1 MTLALLLSLM
11 TLPNG
16 PPAGPRFASVAALVE
31 RGIQRGIYPGAVVVI
46 GRRDS
51 VLYSHGFGRVTWAR
65 RGAVPSPETTRW
77 DLASLTKVVATTSA
91 LLVLVDQGEVELD
104 APVARY
110 LPRFLGSG
118 RELITVRMLLDH
130 TSGLTSYVP
139 FYRLAATRDG
149 AIDLL
154 YQAVPIREPG
164 TVAEYSDLNAILLGL
179 LVESVSGEPLD
190 AFAHREVFAPL
201 GLAATVFAPALADKV
216 SVAPSRAVAGRPV
229 PGRVNDENAFL
240 LGGVAGHAGLFS
252 TGADLARFAQV
263 WLRGGSSLTG
273 SWVKSATLKEF
284 LRRSPQSGTRALGWD
299 TPDHAMAHPSVYGA
313 LADGETYGHTGWT
326 GTMLWIDPDHDLFLV
341 FLTNRSLEP
350 RTRRSITALRSL
362 RAGLSDLVI
371 RAARR

>member
-1 MTLALLLSLM
+1 VSLALLLSL
-11 TLPNG
+11 LIAPNG
-16 PPAGPRFASVAALVE
+16 PPHVSRFGSVAALVE
-31 RGIQRGIYPGAVVVI
+31 QGIRRGIYPGAVVVI

-65 RGAVPSPETTRW
+65 RGAVPSPAVTRW

-91 LLVLVDQGEVELD
+91 LLVLVDQGKVDLD

-110 LPRFLGSG
+110 LPRFVGSG
-118 RELITVRMLLDH
+118 RDLITVRMLLNH
-130 TSGLTSYVP
+130 TSGLVAYVP
-139 FYRLAATRDG
+139 FYRLAATREG

-154 YQAVPIREPG
+154 YQSSPIRPPG
-164 TVAEYSDLNAILLGL
+164 TFAEYSDLNAILLGL

-190 AFAHREVFAPL
+190 AFTYREVFAPL
-201 GLAATVFAPALADKV
+201 GLTATVFAPALVAPMA
-216 SVAPSRAVAGRPV
+216 VAPSRTVDGHPVA
-229 PGRVNDENAFL
+229 GRVNDDNAYR
-240 LGGVAGHAGLFS
+240 LGGIAGHAGLFS

-263 WLRGGSSLTG
+263 WLRGGAG
-273 SWVKSATLKEF
+273 SNGPWVKSATLQEF
-284 LRRSPQSGTRALGWD
+284 LQRSPGSGTRALGWD
-299 TPDHAMAHPSVYGA
+299 TPDFGGAHPSVYGE

-350 RTRRSITALRSL
+350 RTRRSMTALRSL
-362 RAGLSDLVI
+362 RTGLSDLVI

>member
-1 MTLALLLSLM
+1 VSLALLLSLIAAA
-11 TLPNG
+11 PG
-16 PPAGPRFASVAALVE
+16 PSGTPRFRPIAALIE
-31 RGIQRGIYPGAVVVI
+31 QGIRRGIYPGAVVVI

-65 RGAVPSPETTRW
+65 RGVTPSPETTRW

-91 LLVLVDQGEVELD
+91 LLVLVDRGAVDLE

-110 LPRFLGSG
+110 LPRFVGLG
-118 RELITVRMLLDH
+118 RERITVRMLLNH
-130 TSGLTSYVP
+130 TSGLAPYVP
-139 FYRLAATRDG
+139 FYRLATTREG

-154 YQAVPIREPG
+154 YQAVPVRPPG
-164 TVAEYSDLNAILLGL
+164 SVATYSDLNAILLGL

-190 AFAHREVFAPL
+190 AYAYREVFAPL
-201 GLAATVFAPALADKV
+201 GLAATVFAPSLAAPM
-216 SVAPSRAVAGRPV
+216 SVAPSRTVSGRPM
-229 PGRVNDENAFL
+229 PGRVNDENAFR

-263 WLRGGSSLTG
+263 WLRGGLISTG
-273 SWVKSATLKEF
+273 SWVRPATLQEF
-284 LRRSPQSGTRALGWD
+284 LRRTPESGTRALGWD
-299 TPDHAMAHPSVYGA
+299 TPEFAGPHPSVFGA

-326 GTMLWIDPDHDLFLV
+326 GTMLWIDPAHDLFLV

-350 RTRRSITALRSL
+350 RARRSMSALRSL
-362 RAGLSDLVI
+362 RTGLSDLVI

>member
-1 MTLALLLSLM
+1 VILPLLLSLM
-11 TLPNG
+11 TVANG
-16 PPAGPRFASVAALVE
+16 PPASPRFSSVAALVE
-31 RGIQRGIYPGAVVVI
+31 RGIHRGIYPGAVVVI
-46 GRRDS
+46 GRRDT

-91 LLVLVDQGEVELD
+91 LLVLVDRGKVELD

-110 LPRFLGSG
+110 LPRFAGLG

-130 TSGLTSYVP
+130 TSGLASYVP

-154 YQAVPIREPG
+154 YQAVPIRQPG
-164 TVAEYSDLNAILLGL
+164 TFAEYSDLNAILLGL
-179 LVESVSGEPLD
+179 LVESASGEPLD
-190 AFAHREVFAPL
+190 TYAHREVFAPL
-201 GLAATVFAPALADKV
+201 GLAATVFAPALADMV
-216 SVAPSRAVAGRPV
+216 SVAPSRTVLGRPV
-229 PGRVNDENAFL
+229 PGRVNDENAFR

-263 WLRGGSSLTG
+263 WLRGGATSTG

-284 LRRSPQSGTRALGWD
+284 LHRSPQSGTRALGWD
-299 TPDHAMAHPSVYGA
+299 TPDFAGAHPSVYGA
-313 LADGETYGHTGWT
+313 LADGATYGHTGWT

-341 FLTNRSLEP
+341 FLTNRSLDP

-362 RAGLSDLVI
+362 RTGLSDLVI
-371 RAARR
+371 RAAQR